1 MTIPLRN
8 RQPSATMRRRDLD
21 NQEKMKVGRH
31 VLKKMASS
39 SAASVGN
46 LAGLV
51 TICVH
56 LKIV

>member
-1 MTIPLRN
+1 
-8 RQPSATMRRRDLD
+8 
-21 NQEKMKVGRH
+21 MKVGKK
-31 VLKKMASS
+31 VLKMRSMEPVKVKKVASS

-56 LKIV
+56 LKSV